1 MLSWTRPTNIS
12 ELRGFLGLT
21 GYYRKF
27 VRNYGILAC
36 PLTSLLRKGQFC
48 WNDDAEA
55 AFEALKTAMTST
67 PTLAMPNFAEVF
79 VIESDASG
87 DGIGAVLTQ
96 QGRPIA
102 FMSRAL
108 GLSKHAWSTYAREM
122 LAIVVVVQLWR
133 PYLLGRKFVIQ
144 TDQRSLKYLLEQRI
158 TTPEQQKWVSK
169 LLGYDYEIV
178 YKLGKEN
185 SAADALS
192 RMTGSPCLSHLSI
205 PQIHVWDQLKAEAV
219 FHPYMKKIGKL
230 ATENPDSPY
239 TWRNG
244 LLHYKNRVVI
254 APNSD
259 IIQQLLREFH
269 DSPLGGHSGVLR
281 TYKRLAQQFY
291 WPSMAR
297 IVKEYVAYCD
307 VCQWVKSDTLS
318 PAGLLQPLPIP
329 CQVWD
334 DITMDFIEGLP
345 QSGGKNTIFVV
356 VDRLSKSAHFLALAH
371 PYTAK
376 MVAEKFVEGVV
387 KLYGMTPFQALY
399 GRLPPTIPHYH
410 IGISPVNEVDQQLA
424 SRDEFL
430 SLLKA
435 NLHAASNP
443 MQQLANSKRRNVEFQ
458 VGDWVF
464 LKLHPYR
471 QQSMVKRVCKKL
483 ASRYYG
489 PYQIEELIGTVAYR
503 LKLPTQARIHPVFHV
518 SLLKK
523 KIGDEVVNTI
533 DLPPMTAAGEML
545 IKPKAILDTRWI
557 KKGSRFV
564 EEILVKWK
572 HLQTDDATW
581 EDVMALQERFI
592 NLNLEDKV
600 PLNGGGIDKQQLE
613 PSDEL
618 EPSDLEPRRSH
629 RVPKKNRRFIEP

>member
-1 MLSWTRPTNIS
+1 
-12 ELRGFLGLT
+12 
-21 GYYRKF
+21 
-27 VRNYGILAC
+27 
-36 PLTSLLRKGQFC
+36 
-48 WNDDAEA
+48 
-55 AFEALKTAMTST
+55 
-67 PTLAMPNFAEVF
+67 MPNFVEVF
-79 VIESDASG
+79 VIKSDASG

-108 GLSKHAWSTYAREM
+108 GLSKRAWSTYAREM
-122 LAIVVVVQLWR
+122 LAIVVAVQLWR
-133 PYLLGRKFVIQ
+133 PYLLGHKFVIQ

-158 TTPEQQKWVSK
+158 TTLEQQKWVSK

-178 YKLGKEN
+178 YKAGKEN

-192 RMTGSPCLSHLSI
+192 RMTGSPCLSHLSV

-219 FHPYMKKIGKL
+219 SHPYMKKIGKL

-269 DSPLGGHSGVLR
+269 DSPLGGHLGVLR

-297 IVKEYVAYCD
+297 IVKEYVASCD
-307 VCQWVKSDTLS
+307 VCQRVKSDTLS
-318 PAGLLQPLPIP
+318 LAGLLQPLPVP

-345 QSGGKNTIFVV
+345 QSGRKNTIFVV

-387 KLYGMTPFQALY
+387 KLHGMPRSIISDRDPIFISHFWREFFKLSGTKLKMSSAYHPQTDGQSEVVNRCVEQYLWCFVHQQPTKWNSLLPWAEFWYNTTYHASTGMTPFQALY

-410 IGISPVNEVDQQLA
+410 IGMSLVNEVDQQLA
-424 SRDEFL
+424 SRDELL

-435 NLHAASNP
+435 NLHAASNR
-443 MQQLANSKRRNVEFQ
+443 MQQLANSKRRDVEFQ

-471 QQSMVKRVCKKL
+471 QQSVVKRVCKKL

-489 PYQIEELIGTVAYR
+489 PYQIEERIGTVAYR
-503 LKLPTQARIHPVFHV
+503 LKLPTQASIHPVFHV

-523 KIGDEVVNTI
+523 KIGDKAVDTI
-533 DLPPMTAAGEML
+533 DLPPMTAVSPDIAAAH
-545 IKPKAILDTRWI
+545 KNILDYGKRTNFWH
-557 KKGSRFV
+557 
-564 EEILVKWK
+564 LV
-572 HLQTDDATW
+572 LLG
-581 EDVMALQERFI
+581 E
-592 NLNLEDKV
+592 
-600 PLNGGGIDKQQLE
+600 NGL
-613 PSDEL
+613 
-618 EPSDLEPRRSH
+618 
-629 RVPKKNRRFIEP
+629 V